1 MSDMMILITV
11 IFVTAGVIIF
21 SMKEDDH
28 NRWDE

>member
-1 MSDMMILITV
+1 MSDMIILTAV

-21 SMKEDDH
+21 SMREDDH